1 MDRSKNA
8 GSMECELGEKAPG
21 MGRCPLAARG
31 VTADRMTVTGF
42 VIGLLAVPALAL
54 GWYGLALGLIVANR
68 IADGIDGVLA
78 RRSGATDAGGFLD
91 IVLDF
96 IFYSAVVVGFAFA
109 DPERNA
115 LPAVILVF
123 AFMGTG
129 SSFLGFAVMAEKRG
143 LTSPVYPSKS
153 IYYLSGLTEGT
164 ETIAFYV
171 AVCLFPHAFPW
182 LALLFAGACGVTTAI
197 RVVTGYQTLSTTSI
211 TGMSDESGPLTQGAK
226 IK

>member
-1 MDRSKNA
+1 MLDRWSA
-8 GSMECELGEKAPG
+8 GWVK
-21 MGRCPLAARG
+21 RPLEGLASPLKVRG
-31 VTADRMTVTGF
+31 VHADRITVAGF
-42 VIGLLAVPALAL
+42 GIGLLAVPALAM
-54 GWYGLALGLIVANR
+54 GWYGLALLLIMANR

-78 RRSGATDAGGFLD
+78 RDAGPTDAGGFLD

-96 IFYSAVVVGFAFA
+96 IFYSAVVVGFALA
-109 DPERNA
+109 DPDRNA
-115 LPAVILVF
+115 LAAAVLIFSFV
-123 AFMGTG
+123 GTG
-129 SSFLGFAVMAEKRG
+129 SSFLGFAAMTEKQGR
-143 LTSPVYPSKS
+143 SPEVSTAKS
-153 IYYLSGLTEGT
+153 IHYQEGLTEGT

>member
-1 MDRSKNA
+1 MA
-8 GSMECELGEKAPG
+8 AP
-21 MGRCPLAARG
+21 LEARG
-31 VTADRMTVTGF
+31 VTADQVTVTGF
-42 VIGLLAVPALAL
+42 AIGLLALPALAM
-54 GWYGLALGLIVANR
+54 GWYMLALGLIVANR

-78 RRSGATDAGGFLD
+78 RRSGVTDAGGFLD

-109 DPERNA
+109 DPGKNA
-115 LPAVILVF
+115 LSAAILIF

-143 LTSPVYPSKS
+143 LTSPVYPTKS

-171 AVCLFPHAFPW
+171 AICLFPQAFPW

-197 RVVTGYQTLSTTSI
+197 RVLTGYQTLSTPSI
-211 TGMSDESGPLTQGAK
+211 TGLTGESAPLPQEAK

>member
-1 MDRSKNA
+1 MLDRWSANWVKRPLEWMA
-8 GSMECELGEKAPG
+8 AP
-21 MGRCPLAARG
+21 LEARG
-31 VTADRMTVTGF
+31 VTADRITVTGF

-129 SSFLGFAVMAEKRG
+129 SSFLGFAIMAEKRG
-143 LTSPVYPSKS
+143 LTNPVYPSKS

-211 TGMSDESGPLTQGAK
+211 TGMSDESGPLPQGAK